1 MPDHLEKYPNLT
13 SKGRR
18 FQPGQSGNPYGRPS
32 RMFTLV
38 TLALREKLA
47 AIDPKTKKTY
57 AERIADL
64 LIKCA
69 TDPDPELDKTRI
81 MALSEII
88 DRCEGKPK
96 QQLEVNDITA
106 ELRQRSDEDLMYH
119 MEHGYWPE
127 DEPMM
132 KKKRKILEAAAKL
145 EAAKP
150 ESDTPQ

>member
-1 MPDHLEKYPNLT
+1 MANEQNFT
-13 SKGRR
+13 SKGRPW
-18 FQPGQSGNPYGRPS
+18 QKGQSGNPSGRAS

-38 TLALREKLA
+38 TDALREKLA
-47 AIDPKTKKTY
+47 SEDPKTKKSY
-57 AERIADL
+57 AERIAAL

-69 TDPDPELDKTRI
+69 TDPDPEYDKTRI

-106 ELRQRSDEDLMYH
+106 ELRQRSDADLMYH

-127 DEPMM
+127 DEAAY
-132 KKKRKILEAAAKL
+132 KRKRKAVEAASKLEL

-150 ESDTPQ
+150 ETDKTQ

>member
-32 RMFTLV
+32 RMCTLV
-38 TLALREKLA
+38 TMALREKLA
-47 AIDPKTKKTY
+47 AIDPKTKKTF
-57 AERIADL
+57 AQRIADL
-64 LIKCA
+64 LITCA

-106 ELRQRSDEDLMYH
+106 QLRERSDADLMFH
-119 MEHGYWPE
+119 LEHGYWPE
-127 DEPMM
+127 DEAAE
-132 KKKRKILEAAAKL
+132 KRKRKAIESAARTLEG
-145 EAAKP
+145 KP
-150 ESDTPQ
+150 EEIQ